1 MILMIFVWGHMRQL
15 VYAEPVVSEEYLG
28 LRIEDAS
35 RIIREMPFGMA
46 FLIASESWRRRR
58 RTVG

>member
-1 MILMIFVWGHMRQL
+1 MKQL

-28 LRIEDAS
+28 LRIIEDAP

-46 FLIASESWRRRR
+46 FLIVSESWRRRR